1 MIDVWVA
8 DKAVQVE
15 KSGPRSPTMDKKAK
29 ETNQTVAP
37 FSAMPAAETQGTGRR
52 KRKIGRHSSGTRGRS
67 PLSPGNRHKGVVGMN
82 SIPAELHLEILRHL
96 DVPSILG
103 MRGVNEY
110 FYNLIEANQDTI
122 LRASLWNVECTGPHS
137 MLLKL
142 RPQRDDIYDLPFA
155 QKIYHT
161 KQTISKVAQIC
172 ELTTNAKIDA
182 LYCIDQV
189 CLRSVYLMLNGH
201 IPDTSTTSLSSD
213 MSTELLRWDVLGGYS
228 TPQIQHMVSTSIRI
242 IFKIA
247 ELMGHK
253 FHGSTLHYDDYT
265 RYNSY
270 LVTNRP
276 GMIVELEKRE
286 LSERLEY
293 LNGLQRLEVIAWGGL
308 PRMHDELIRFLE
320 TRGQGLMTEPGI
332 EIQQFFREQDT
343 LLDMRSAGN

>member
-1 MIDVWVA
+1 M
-8 DKAVQVE
+8 AV
-15 KSGPRSPTMDKKAK
+15 
-29 ETNQTVAP
+29 
-37 FSAMPAAETQGTGRR
+37 
-52 KRKIGRHSSGTRGRS
+52 
-67 PLSPGNRHKGVVGMN
+67 LS

-96 DVPSILG
+96 DVPSVLQ
-103 MRGVNEY
+103 MRSVNEY

-122 LRASLWNVECTGPHS
+122 LRASLWNIECTGPHS
-137 MLLKL
+137 TLLKL
-142 RPQRDDIYDLPFA
+142 QPPKDDIYDLMYA
-155 QKIYHT
+155 KKIYHT
-161 KQTISKVAQIC
+161 KKTITKVAQIC

-201 IPDTSTTSLSSD
+201 FSASSSLSAD
-213 MSTELLRWDVLGGYS
+213 TSTELLRWDVLGGYT
-228 TPQIQHMVSTSIRI
+228 TPQIQNMVSTSIRI

-265 RYNSY
+265 RYNAY

-276 GMIVELEKRE
+276 GMIVELDRRD

-293 LNGLQRLEVIAWGGL
+293 LNGLKRLEVRAWGGL

-320 TRGQGLMTEPGI
+320 TRGQGLMTIPGI

-343 LLDMRSAGN
+343 LLDMRSAGD